1 MSNIA
6 IINEIFFGRVDFNAS
21 YVFAKILVFDVLHDI
36 PGELTIM
43 FDR

>member
-6 IINEIFFGRVDFNAS
+6 IINEIFFGWVDFNARD
-21 YVFAKILVFDVLHDI
+21 VFAEILIFDVLHDI

-43 FDR
+43 FNR